1 MCTVFRLRKHR
12 HPGSGSQLLRVL
24 AVHSSHPSIVP
35 LWRPVPGW
43 GWYPS
48 HLPNGL
54 WLPIQGQRLVGWS
67 SGWVLCF
74 TTPPPH
80 NYPSRLGHPL
90 WRSNH
95 PRSSSHHPEGAKAG
109 VNQCHL
115 ESHQDTAQWQDGWVS
130 PATLRL
136 CLWDTQAAGQSPGA
150 ITHWAT
156 RVSDRL
162 GDCTATLTGAALSIL
177 A

>member
-1 MCTVFRLRKHR
+1 MGEGREERKEEERRNEEASDLCAVFRLRKHR
-12 HPGSGSQLLRVL
+12 HPGSQLLRVL

-54 WLPIQGQRLVGWS
+54 WLPIQGQKLVGWS

-90 WRSNH
+90 WRSNY
-95 PRSSSHHPEGAKAG
+95 PRSSLTTQKGPRP
-109 VNQCHL
+109 
-115 ESHQDTAQWQDGWVS
+115 VS
-130 PATLRL
+130 TRATLK
-136 CLWDTQAAGQSPGA
+136 
-150 ITHWAT
+150 AT
-156 RVSDRL
+156 RTQPNGKMDGCHQPL
-162 GDCTATLTGAALSIL
+162 
-177 A
+177 

>member
-1 MCTVFRLRKHR
+1 MFKVPWGIRKHR
-12 HPGSGSQLLRVL
+12 HPGCQLLRAL
-24 AVHSSHPSIVP
+24 AVHSCHLSIEP

-43 GWYPS
+43 GWYREIDS
-48 HLPNGL
+48 NGL
-54 WLPIQGQRLVGWS
+54 WLQIQGQRPIGWS
-67 SGWVLCF
+67 LGWVLCF
-74 TTPPPH
+74 TALPPH
-80 NYPSRLGHPL
+80 DYPSHLGHPL
-90 WRSNH
+90 WGPIH

-109 VNQCHL
+109 VNESHL

-156 RVSDRL
+156 RVSDRAWRL
-162 GDCTATLTGAALSIL
+162 PGHLNWGST
-177 A
+177 